1 MRDIK
6 LILKGDDSYIDL
18 TSSVEGKS
26 NTEQKCLVN
35 LVTENG
41 SDSLYPARGT
51 TLLADSINGLAY
63 DKMEAI
69 HVANFAALDTEF
81 FLNDVRYVPEVVV
94 SEKVTYKTVG
104 DLKVPDFTTLKLDQ
118 TDPTELYELTL
129 TPVEV
134 DSVKSIMSL
143 TVQLKFADETTTQA
157 IAEVPVR
164 L

>member
-18 TSSVEGKS
+18 TSSVNGKS

-41 SDSLYPARGT
+41 SDFLYPARGT

-63 DKMEAI
+63 DKIEAT

-81 FLNDVRYVPEVVV
+81 FLSDVKYTPDVPV
-94 SEKVTYKTVG
+94 SETVTYKYIDG
-104 DLKVPDFTTLKLDQ
+104 IKIPDFTTLKLDQ
-118 TDPTELYELTL
+118 TEASDLYELTL
-129 TPVEV
+129 TPVEI
-134 DSVKSIMSL
+134 DSVASRMSL